1 MTAFLL
7 VRSQRKD
14 MSDNAGNRESR
25 TRGMVSPTMTQKATM
40 PPNALHAVNTPLP
53 YSLYDA
59 RTIAIAPAKLLSAL
73 TFQSNVVQSPGMS
86 LCH

>member
-1 MTAFLL
+1 
-7 VRSQRKD
+7 
-14 MSDNAGNRESR
+14 
-25 TRGMVSPTMTQKATM
+25 M